1 MGFTTVG
8 VVGAGVM
15 GTGVAQA
22 VAQAGIGVVLV
33 DTGDDVLERARRK
46 VDEGL
51 RLHRLLARSGKDAG
65 PVPDRAEVHQRIEY
79 TTDLGALARA
89 DFVVENITEDADL
102 KRPVYERLDEVCAPG
117 TVFAANT
124 SVIPITAIGAMT
136 GRPDAVLGMHFMN
149 PVPMR
154 PMVEVIR
161 GHHTSDA
168 TVDRGRALL
177 DALGKEAV
185 VVADSPG
192 FVTNRVLM
200 LTVNE
205 AAFLVQEGVAD
216 AAQVDR
222 LFRECFGHRMGPL
235 ETADLIG
242 LDTILASVEGLHT
255 AFADSKYRPCPLL
268 RRMVAAGLLGRK
280 SGRGFHVYDHAK

>member
-15 GTGVAQA
+15 GTGLAQA

-33 DTGDDVLERARRK
+33 DTGDDVLDRARRRI
-46 VDEGL
+46 DEGL
-51 RLHRLLARSGKDAG
+51 RLHRLLARSRGEDG
-65 PVPDRAEVHQRIEY
+65 PAPDRAEVQRRIEY
-79 TTDLGALARA
+79 TIDLGALARA
-89 DFVVENITEDADL
+89 DFVVENITEDVDL
-102 KRPVYERLDEVCAPG
+102 KRPVYERMDEVCPPG

-161 GHHTSDA
+161 GHHTSEA
-168 TVDRGRALL
+168 TVERGRALL

>member
-1 MGFTTVG
+1 MGRFTTVG

-22 VAQAGIGVVLV
+22 VAQAGMDVVLV
-33 DTGDDVLERARRK
+33 DTGDDILDRARRAI
-46 VDEGL
+46 DEGL
-51 RLHRLLARSGKDAG
+51 RMRRLLARDA
-65 PVPDRAEVHQRIEY
+65 VPGGDRAEIQKRIDY
-79 TTDLGALARA
+79 RTDLAALARA
-89 DFVVENITEDADL
+89 DFVVENITEDMAL
-102 KRPVYERLDEVCAPG
+102 KQGVYERLDEVCPPD

-124 SVIPITAIGAMT
+124 SVISITAIGAMT
-136 GRPDAVLGMHFMN
+136 GRPHAVLGMHFMN

-168 TVDRGRALL
+168 TVERGKALL
-177 DALGKEAV
+177 DALDKEAV

-205 AAFLVQEGVAD
+205 AAFLVQERVAE
-216 AAQVDR
+216 AAEIDR
-222 LFRECFGHRMGPL
+222 LFRGCFGHRMGPL

-242 LDTILASVEGLHT
+242 LDTILASIEGLHT

-268 RRMVAAGLLGRK
+268 RRMVAAGLHGRK
-280 SGRGFHVYDHAK
+280 SGRGFYVYDHAK